1 MRSVMALHG
10 WIDEWREEQLLTR
23 LGVEPGDMHRAVDN
37 ADWLLHALGELCKLF
52 KLPDMVKQSDI
63 LRRRVVSGV
72 GRELVELTTV
82 SGIGR
87 VRARALYSAGFRTIE
102 DLDEAPAERLA
113 AVDKV
118 GAAVAR
124 KIKEQVKS
132 R

>member
-1 MRSVMALHG
+1 
-10 WIDEWREEQLLTR
+10 
-23 LGVEPGDMHRAVDN
+23 
-37 ADWLLHALGELCKLF
+37 
-52 KLPDMVKQSDI
+52 
-63 LRRRVVSGV
+63 
-72 GRELVELTTV
+72 
-82 SGIGR
+82 